1 LDTAS
6 KHVMTT
12 FRKTPGIH
20 KAVNKYGETYD
31 ISLQEQIIYCMLS
44 ESYQSNGKQLAR
56 HILCQK

>member
-1 LDTAS
+1 
-6 KHVMTT
+6 MTT